1 MLPQRSHNATRVTLK
16 RGVYYYRRRLPKP
29 HGSELA
35 LSLGTKNYR
44 EAEHLAALLDQAFN
58 SIVVQMASH
67 SDLPAILKAYLKD
80 QLDAD
85 HQYRLQAPPNKP
97 VYAMADEVDDD
108 RDPVDAD
115 LEIIDYLLAEAREK
129 LALRN
134 FKSVAK
140 GVAELMAEHNLSEDL
155 RQELAHGLLRANVQA
170 LELMR
175 RRALGDEPQIDL
187 QEQLPLSPPT
197 ASLHQSSAPSGP
209 LLSELLPAFIEFMT
223 TEKGWRG
230 QATAQNETT
239 YRMFIEWCGDKPIQ
253 SYVRKDMGEFFDML
267 RKLPNLWS
275 KDKRWRGLP
284 LRKVIEQSKDLTVDR
299 LAMKTVKR
307 HFSALG
313 TLFRHHKKRGLYEGE
328 NPAYGFDF
336 PTKGRGKGVRKIW
349 AGEKLTKLFESPV
362 WTGCHPH
369 FRSQR
374 GDQIIRDDKFWLPLL
389 GLYHGNRLE
398 EFAQLRRE
406 DIKHEDDIWFFN
418 VTDEGER
425 QLKNEQSIRRVPIH
439 PAVLTL
445 GFLEYV
451 EQIAPKNGDMVFPD
465 LRPGGKDNKVG
476 FYFTKWWT
484 AYRKSIGVYER
495 WLDYHSFRHGVT
507 TKLFAAGVSQ
517 AVVDELTGHEGE
529 GTSRAVYLHDLP
541 IKLLHEAISKIEWPE
556 ASISSASPSAAPSIG
571 MTEP

>member
-1 MLPQRSHNATRVTLK
+1 MLPQRSHNATRLTLK
-16 RGVYYYRRRLPKP
+16 RGVYYYRRRVPPP
-29 HGSELA
+29 HGSEVA

-44 EAEHLAALLDQAFN
+44 EAEYLAALLDQAFE
-58 SIVVQMASH
+58 SVVSQMASH
-67 SDLPAILKAYLKD
+67 SDLPSILKAYLKD

-85 HQYRLQAPPNKP
+85 LQYRLEARPNRP
-97 VYAMADEVDDD
+97 VYATADEVDDD
-108 RDPVDAD
+108 HGPVDAD
-115 LEIIDYLLAEAREK
+115 LEIIDHLLGEAREK

-140 GVAELMAEHNLSEDL
+140 DVADLMTEHGLSEDL
-155 RQELAHGLLRANVQA
+155 RQELAHGVLRANVQA
-170 LELMR
+170 LEVIR
-175 RRALGDEPQIDL
+175 RRVLGDEPSIDL
-187 QEQLPLSPPT
+187 QDQPPPSSAA
-197 ASLHQSSAPSGP
+197 ASQPQIAAPSGP
-209 LLSELLPAFIEFMT
+209 PLSKLLPAFIEFMT

-253 SYVRKDMGEFFDML
+253 SYARKDTGEFYDML

-275 KDKRWRGLP
+275 KDKRWRGLS
-284 LRKVIEQSKDLTVDR
+284 LREVIGQSKDLNVDR

-313 TLFRHHKKRGLYEGE
+313 TLFKYYKKRGLYEGD

-336 PTKGRGKGVRKIW
+336 PTRGRGKGVRKIW
-349 AGEKLTKLFESPV
+349 TGEKLKKLFDSPV
-362 WTGCHPH
+362 WTGCHPY

-406 DIKHEDDIWFFN
+406 DVQSEDGISLFN
-418 VTDEGER
+418 ITDEGER

-439 PAVLTL
+439 PVLLNL

-451 EQIAPKNGDMVFPD
+451 ETTAPNRDDMIFPE
-465 LRPGGKDNKVG
+465 LKPGGEDKKVG
-476 FYFTKWWT
+476 FYFTKWWS

-541 IKLLHEAISKIEWPE
+541 IKILHEAICKVEWPE
-556 ASISSASPSAAPSIG
+556 IETTARSLI
-571 MTEP
+571 